1 MPFVKDDPN
10 INRQGR
16 PLKDM
21 SIPKILREIS
31 KEIDPGT
38 KKEKLIVVCQ
48 VAFNQAMEGDP
59 HARNWISDRMEG
71 KAKEFIEQKI
81 IKDELII
88 E

>member
-1 MPFVKDDPN
+1 MPFINDDPN
-10 INRQGR
+10 INRRGR
-16 PLKDM
+16 PPKEM

-38 KKEKLIVVCQ
+38 KKEKLFVVCQ
-48 VAFNQAMEGDP
+48 VAFDQAMEGDP

-71 KAKEFIEQKI
+71 KAKEFVEQKI
-81 IKDELII
+81 IRDEVII

>member
-1 MPFVKDDPN
+1 MPFIKDDPN

-16 PLKDM
+16 PLKEI
-21 SIPKILREIS
+21 SIPNILREIS
-31 KEIDPGT
+31 KEIDPES
-38 KKEKLIVVCQ
+38 KKEKLFIVCK
-48 VAFNQAMEGDP
+48 VAFDQAMEGDP